1 MMNRLLCVLFLLL
14 LAIPGRSDS
23 RTEEEWLEMY
33 RQTED
38 SSLLLSYIDSIFLTY
53 AYSLPPDTYFELA
66 QKKYELVKNST
77 DTAILG
83 QAYHTLGKAY
93 IKHQAFDTA
102 MNYFLEGLELFE
114 LIKDSSGRAKMYNG
128 IAHCYQWSDPEKSIE
143 YYQKAI
149 DFSDPNNRFFIGT
162 QLMNKASQVVNL
174 KRYEEGIEIYELA
187 LDYLKESPAMLG
199 TVYMNMGVVH
209 YREGRIEKSI
219 ESQKNALNYLSPSN
233 NLATYI
239 TNLQNLGLN
248 YYQLQDYEQAKDYV
262 QQSMEL
268 AEEHQIGDRLAKG
281 YAIIVA
287 ILEQQQSY
295 EEALGYYKTYF
306 DLNDSIVEAR
316 KNDKIAELLTQF
328 EAEKKEAEIQ
338 RLDAENQLKDVKI
351 EKSQQERFLWIGGV
365 VGLLAILGL
374 ISYFFQNNRKKNLLL
389 EEKNVLISEAL
400 AEKETLLKEIHH
412 RVKNNLQVISSL
424 LSLQAK
430 QIEDH
435 TALEAIQEGQNRVKS
450 MALIHQN
457 LYQEENLV
465 GVNVQEYVE
474 KLIDSLVRSYNI
486 NTEQIEVLKDID
498 PVKFD
503 VDTII
508 PLGLILNELISNVLK
523 YAFEGRKEG
532 KIEVSLKSQKD
543 QVTLE
548 VADNGIGLPDSF
560 DPVKNRSL
568 GFRLI
573 RAFANKLNAQIDIQR
588 QPGTRVSI
596 LVPNLQ
602 TV

>member
-1 MMNRLLCVLFLLL
+1 MNRFFCVLFFFSLSLP
-14 LAIPGRSDS
+14 AWSDS
-23 RTEEEWLEMY
+23 LTEAEWLDLY
-33 RQTED
+33 RQTQD
-38 SSLLLSYIDSIFLTY
+38 STLLLSYIDSIFFLH
-53 AYSLPPDTYFELA
+53 AYSLPPDIYFELA
-66 QKKYELVKNST
+66 KKKYELVKGTT
-77 DTAILG
+77 DTTILG
-83 QAYHTLGKAY
+83 QSYHTLGKAY
-93 IKHQAFDTA
+93 IKSQAFDTA
-102 MNYFLEGLELFE
+102 MTYFLAGLDLFE
-114 LIKDSSGRAKMYNG
+114 AIDDSSGMAKMYNG
-128 IAHCYQWSDPEKSIE
+128 IAHCYQWSDLEKSIA
-143 YYQKAI
+143 YYQRSI
-149 DFSDPNNRFFIGT
+149 DFSDPDNRAFIGT
-162 QLMNKASQVVNL
+162 QLMNKASIMVNL
-174 KRYEEGIEIYELA
+174 KRFQEGIDTYEDAIL
-187 LDYLKESPAMLG
+187 YLKESPAMLG

-209 YREGRIEKSI
+209 YRQGRIDKSI
-219 ESQKNALNYLSPSN
+219 ESQQTALNYLSPST

-248 YYQLQDYEQAKDYV
+248 YYQLKDYTKAKEYV
-262 QQSMEL
+262 QQSIRL
-268 AEEHQIGDRLAKG
+268 AEDNEIVDRLAKG
-281 YAIIVA
+281 YAILVA
-287 ILEQQQSY
+287 ILEQQQEY
-295 EEALGYYKTYF
+295 ETALDYYKTYF
-306 DLNDSIVEAR
+306 DLNDSIVDAR

-351 EKSQQERFLWIGGV
+351 EKSRQERLLWIGGMLC
-365 VGLLAILGL
+365 LLAILGL
-374 ISYFFQNNRKKNLLL
+374 ITYFFQNNRKKNLLL
-389 EEKNVLISEAL
+389 EEKNGLISQAL
-400 AEKETLLKEIHH
+400 SEKETLLREIHH

-523 YAFEGRKEG
+523 YAFEGRSDG
-532 KIEVSLKSQKD
+532 KIEVSLKSQQD
-543 QVTLE
+543 TVTLQ
-548 VADNGIGLPDSF
+548 VADNGIGLPKNF

-568 GFRLI
+568 GYRLI
-573 RAFANKLNAQIDIQR
+573 RAFANKLNAHIDIQR
-588 QPGTRVSI
+588 QPGTCVSI
-596 LVPNLQ
+596 QVPNLQ